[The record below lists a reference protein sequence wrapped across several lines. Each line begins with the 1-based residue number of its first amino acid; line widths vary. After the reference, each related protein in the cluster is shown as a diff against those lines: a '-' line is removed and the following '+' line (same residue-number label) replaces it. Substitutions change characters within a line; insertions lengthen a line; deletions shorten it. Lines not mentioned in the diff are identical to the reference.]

1 MKKILLIR
9 FSSIGDIVLT
19 SPVIR
24 AIVQQT
30 DCELHVITKK
40 QYEGLYKANPNIAE
54 VHSIN
59 KHITEVLADLKNEKF
74 DVIIDL
80 QKNLR
85 SSQLKR
91 ELKVK
96 SYSFPK
102 LNIEKWLLV
111 NFKINKL
118 PNIHIVDRYFKAVES
133 LGIVNDNIG
142 LEYYIPAEDEVAPEN
157 IDSRLRDRYIS
168 FVIGGQHST
177 KILPP
182 EKVALIIAKI
192 DMPVVLLGG
201 PEDKKRGEEIS
212 SLAPRSDI
220 IDTCGELNINQS
232 ASLVRSSEVVL
243 TNDTGLMH
251 IAAAFNKPTI
261 SIWGNTIPEF
271 GMYPYMP
278 DHKDKYVIAEVAG
291 LKCRPCSKLGYKK
304 CPKKHFRCMMDQDV
318 DAIVNAV
325 NNFLTRARLQ
335 RVRI

>member
-24 AIVQQT
+24 AIVRQT

-40 QYEGLYKANPNIAE
+40 QYEGLYKANPNIAK

-59 KHITEVLADLKNEKF
+59 KNITECLTDLKNEKF

-118 PNIHIVDRYFKAVES
+118 PNIHIVDRYFKAVEA

-142 LEYYIPAEDEVAPEN
+142 LEYYIPADDEVAPEN

-182 EKVALIIAKI
+182 EKVALIISKI

-201 PEDKKRGEEIS
+201 SDDKKRGEEIS
-212 SLAPRSDI
+212 SLAPNSDI
-220 IDTCGELNINQS
+220 IDMCGELNINQS

-251 IAAAFNKPTI
+251 IGAAFNKPII

-271 GMYPYMP
+271 GMSPYMP
-278 DHKDKYVIAEVAG
+278 ENKSNYFISEVEG
-291 LKCRPCSKLGYKK
+291 LRCRPCSKLGYNK
-304 CPKKHFRCMMDQDV
+304 CPKNHFKCMMDQDV
-318 DAIVNAV
+318 DVIVEAV
-325 NNFLTRARLQ
+325 NNFLEK
-335 RVRI
+335 